1 MDVSNITR
9 QISALRAQTAPDSIT
24 PEGLGSILQ
33 AIANLISELSN
44 IDTGTSTNLI
54 ARVEQLEGDMQTA
67 MGTAQSAAAAAANMH
82 IDSFSLGDDNVTIT
96 VQQHGYSAMSLTL
109 VAATT
114 TTAGV
119 MSAEDKDHLDKA
131 YQRTLF
137 QLTTS
142 SYEDKV
148 TLNYK
153 RHNNQVVN
161 VTFVGATS
169 SSAGL
174 MTAADKVKLDS
185 MNATM
190 ETIQEVQ
197 QQVLALAG
205 EFAPLVPDKH
215 SIIPFLEGFMLLE
228 SMGQALDTVDGGS
241 YNFSPTQNKCWY
253 DPSIKRIVYWWS
265 GAVGASRY
273 EMARFPGRIFCN
285 KVTGRCYR
293 WNDTLQDMQEWLT
306 NLM

>member
-33 AIANLISELSN
+33 AIADLISELSN

-67 MGTAQSAAAAAANMH
+67 MGNAQSAAAAAANMH
-82 IDSFSLGDDNVTIT
+82 IDSFALGDDNVTIT

-114 TTAGV
+114 TKAGV

-131 YQRTLF
+131 YQRTLY

-161 VTFVGATS
+161 VTFVGASS

-185 MNATM
+185 MASQI
-190 ETIQEVQ
+190 ETILQGQ
-197 QQVLALAG
+197 QDVMTLAG
-205 EFAPLVPDKH
+205 SFAPLMPNQGPV
-215 SIIPFLEGFMLLE
+215 IPLFQALVLLD
-228 SMGQALDTVDGGS
+228 SMGQALDTVDGATYDFTAG
-241 YNFSPTQNKCWY
+241 QNKCWY
-253 DPSIKRIVYWWS
+253 VPNTQKIRYWWDGAAGGVNYDPSL
-265 GAVGASRY
+265 
-273 EMARFPGRIFCN
+273 FPGVFMN

-293 WNDTLQDMQEWLT
+293 WNQELQEMQEWLT